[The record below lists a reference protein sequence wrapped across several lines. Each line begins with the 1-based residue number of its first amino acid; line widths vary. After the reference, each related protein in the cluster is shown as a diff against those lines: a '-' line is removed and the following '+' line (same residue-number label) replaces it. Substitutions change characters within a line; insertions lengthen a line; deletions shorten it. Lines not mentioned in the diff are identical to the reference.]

1 MFGIRNARRITID
14 RPPSALTRWGMPA
27 TGPLGRRVRVIELRR
42 ETADALSLMLEP
54 EDGQP
59 FAAEAGQYLTHC
71 FEIDG
76 RVVKRAYSLSSA
88 QGEPLCCTVKL
99 LPDGLASGFL
109 ASLRSGSSHVVL
121 GPSGDFRLQPDEAG
135 PLRFLAGGSGITPV
149 IGLIETALARD
160 PQRDIRLLYA
170 NHAEAGIIFASR
182 LEALAKRHSS
192 LRIVHALSERG
203 ERLDASRIAATLAD
217 DPPRGDARYYLCG
230 PQGLMDLGEAALRA
244 AGIPA
249 AQILHER
256 FLAAARESSER
267 PTAPQTITFRRS
279 GRSVQQQPGET
290 LLDAG
295 LRAGLALPFSCTV
308 GGCAHCRI
316 QVLQGRVAINE
327 PNCLS
332 TEERA
337 AGYTL
342 ACSAY
347 ALEPVTLE
355 F

>member
-149 IGLIETALARD
+149 IGLIETALAR
-160 PQRDIRLLYA
+160 
-170 NHAEAGIIFASR
+170 AES
-182 LEALAKRHSS
+182 
-192 LRIVHALSERG
+192 
-203 ERLDASRIAATLAD
+203 
-217 DPPRGDARYYLCG
+217 P
-230 PQGLMDLGEAALRA
+230 
-244 AGIPA
+244 
-249 AQILHER
+249 
-256 FLAAARESSER
+256 
-267 PTAPQTITFRRS
+267 
-279 GRSVQQQPGET
+279 
-290 LLDAG
+290 
-295 LRAGLALPFSCTV
+295 
-308 GGCAHCRI
+308 
-316 QVLQGRVAINE
+316 
-327 PNCLS
+327 
-332 TEERA
+332 
-337 AGYTL
+337 
-342 ACSAY
+342 SA
-347 ALEPVTLE
+347 
-355 F
+355 

>member
-1 MFGIRNARRITID
+1 
-14 RPPSALTRWGMPA
+14 
-27 TGPLGRRVRVIELRR
+27 
-42 ETADALSLMLEP
+42 
-54 EDGQP
+54 
-59 FAAEAGQYLTHC
+59 
-71 FEIDG
+71 
-76 RVVKRAYSLSSA
+76 
-88 QGEPLCCTVKL
+88 
-99 LPDGLASGFL
+99 
-109 ASLRSGSSHVVL
+109 
-121 GPSGDFRLQPDEAG
+121 
-135 PLRFLAGGSGITPV
+135 
-149 IGLIETALARD
+149 
-160 PQRDIRLLYA
+160 
-170 NHAEAGIIFASR
+170 
-182 LEALAKRHSS
+182 
-192 LRIVHALSERG
+192 
-203 ERLDASRIAATLAD
+203 
-217 DPPRGDARYYLCG
+217 
-230 PQGLMDLGEAALRA
+230 MDLGEAALRA
-244 AGIPA
+244 AGIPS

-256 FLAAARESSER
+256 FLAAARESAER
-267 PTAPQTITFRRS
+267 PTVPQTITFRRS